1 MIRLIRYLTL
11 AIILFLVLIGTG
23 CVRPNVPTEVVTLSY
38 TLGQDLDAIHV
49 SYRNLINSYF
59 DSLRMQAQN
68 ILDDHW
74 NPAFIKDFIQRA
86 NLVQLASTANDTQSY
101 NQIVA
106 WANAAVKQI
115 ETKKKEVTV
124 DLIIKEVASF
134 FDLKPAEIRSSR
146 RIRSIIQPRQ
156 IAIFLS
162 RKLTDYSLAGI
173 GEKFGGK
180 DHATVLHSIKKVEE
194 EMKIKKEFKTTVEKI
209 ETRIKST

>member
-115 ETKKKEVTV
+115 ETKKKEVMDPIDQDETKLLNYV
-124 DLIIKEVASF
+124 DQAFRQVNNANNTITAHLNSIRKVQTLQDNVLQTLGLKDINDKVNSALISAS
-134 FDLKPAEIRSSR
+134 DKLNKTLQEIQRVDTALEPPTKPGT
-146 RIRSIIQPRQ
+146 
-156 IAIFLS
+156 
-162 RKLTDYSLAGI
+162 K
-173 GEKFGGK
+173 
-180 DHATVLHSIKKVEE
+180 
-194 EMKIKKEFKTTVEKI
+194 
-209 ETRIKST
+209 